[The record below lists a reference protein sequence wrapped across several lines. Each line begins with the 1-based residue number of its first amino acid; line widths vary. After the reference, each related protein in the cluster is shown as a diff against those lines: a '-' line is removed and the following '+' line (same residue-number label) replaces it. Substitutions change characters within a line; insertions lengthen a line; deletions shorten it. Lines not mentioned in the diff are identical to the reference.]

1 MEDVNTN
8 ETELDETLDVGGDVE
23 TEEDTDPAED
33 GEDDG
38 LEYDDDGGLII
49 PDDEEAEEAGDTTPQ
64 AEESDPA
71 PDAKDERIRELEAKL
86 AEAVSKHTATSTA
99 AARALAKLGID
110 VADPIAGLEHMAAEA
125 EGKTDEEYR
134 AELKREQEA
143 AADAALLQEVKYA
156 RIREADFAAIVAE
169 IPEAAQY
176 KRVEDFPHFARF
188 AALRRGGATP
198 VEAFRATHTV
208 ETPKPTPDS
217 KAHLRSNAVGGA
229 KSSATTLT
237 RSQMAEYREM
247 FPGMS
252 DRDIVALHKRASI
265 KK

>member
-23 TEEDTDPAED
+23 DEEEDTTPADD

-38 LEYDDDGGLII
+38 LEYDDDGSLII
-49 PDDEEAEEAGDTTPQ
+49 PDDEDTEEAGDTTPQ

-71 PDAKDERIRELEAKL
+71 PDAKDRRIRELEEKL
-86 AEAVSKHTATSTA
+86 TETTSA

-110 VADPIAGLEHMAAEA
+110 GGDPIAGLERMGAEA
-125 EGKTDEEYR
+125 EGKTVEEYR
-134 AELKREQEA
+134 AEAQREREA
-143 AADAALLQEVKYA
+143 AQDAALLQEVKYA
-156 RIREADFAAIVAE
+156 RIREADFAAITAE
-169 IPEAAQY
+169 IPAAAQY

-188 AALRRGGATP
+188 AELRCKGATP
-198 VEAFRATHTV
+198 VEAFRATHSIT
-208 ETPKPTPDS
+208 ETPKAAPDS

-229 KSSATTLT
+229 KSTATTLT
-237 RSQMAEYREM
+237 RSQMAEYRDM

-252 DRDIVALHKRASI
+252 DRDIVALHKRAST
-265 KK
+265 KR